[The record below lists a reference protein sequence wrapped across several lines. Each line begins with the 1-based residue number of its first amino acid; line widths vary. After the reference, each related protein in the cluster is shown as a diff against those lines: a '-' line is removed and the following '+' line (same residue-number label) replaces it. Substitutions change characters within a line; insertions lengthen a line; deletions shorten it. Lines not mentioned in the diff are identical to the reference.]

1 MAERIKTA
9 IIGCGKN
16 ANELHTPI
24 LLKHPEFEVV
34 GTYDIIADRAEKLAK
49 VFYLNGHKR
58 CKAYPSREELLASD
72 VEYCVVLT
80 DSHMHTEVAAA
91 CLRAGKNVL
100 ITKPWAKD
108 SADAAF
114 IIEEAK
120 KAKEKF
126 GVSLMPFL
134 PQNWGTDLDAVRD
147 MVKGGED
154 GPIGKVYEIRRRA
167 GTFGKRYDWQ
177 LYRRFAGGYLNNWGP
192 HLLGQLMAAIDEPIV
207 KVCAEKKQV
216 IMDGDCEDT
225 FIANMKSESGIIL
238 NCEHC
243 IMVDKLPHWIVQG
256 SKGTA
261 FISDGTLDLHRI
273 SYPGPIDPTAYRSKT
288 NDDDTTG
295 PLPGQYNGDRYA
307 IYTHIADVIRHK
319 CDYAVPLTFTRNLTT
334 VCDAIHKS
342 ADSDEIVRID
352 PNEWRRPL

>member
-1 MAERIKTA
+1 MEKKIKAA

-24 LLKHPEFEVV
+24 LLKHPDFEMI
-34 GTYDIIADRAEKLAK
+34 GTYDIVADRAQKLAK
-49 VFYLNGHKR
+49 VFSLNGHTS
-58 CKAYPSREELLASD
+58 CKAYESREALLASD
-72 VEYCVVLT
+72 VEYVAVLT

-100 ITKPWAKD
+100 ITKPWALN
-108 SADAAF
+108 SEDAAF
-114 IIEEAK
+114 IIDEAK

-134 PQNWGTDLDAVRD
+134 PQNWGTDLSTIRD
-147 MVKGGED
+147 LISSGA
-154 GPIGKVYEIRRRA
+154 IGKVYEIRRRA

-177 LYRRFAGGYLNNWGP
+177 LYKKFGGGYLNNWGP
-192 HLLGQLMAAIDEPIV
+192 HLLGQLMAAVDEPIV
-207 KVCAEKKQV
+207 KVCAEKKRV

-225 FIANMKSESGIIL
+225 FIANMKTESGIIL

-256 SKGTA
+256 SEGTI
-261 FISDGTLDLHRI
+261 FITDGTIDVHKI

-288 NDDDTTG
+288 NDDNQTY
-295 PLPGQYNGDRYA
+295 PLAGQYNGDRYA
-307 IYTHIADVIRHK
+307 IYTHMADVIRHK
-319 CDYAVPLTFTRNLTT
+319 CEFAIPLTFTRNLTT
-334 VCDAIHKS
+334 LCDAIHKS
-342 ADSDEIVRID
+342 ADEDDIVRIS
-352 PNEWRRPL
+352 PEQWRKPL

>member
-1 MAERIKTA
+1 MARIKTA

-24 LLKHPEFEVV
+24 LLRHPEFEVV
-34 GTYDIIADRAEKLAK
+34 GTYDIVFDRAEKLAK
-49 VFYLNGHKR
+49 VFYLNGHKN
-58 CKAYPSREELLASD
+58 CKAYNTREELLASD
-72 VEYCVVLT
+72 VEYCLVLT
-80 DSHMHTEVAAA
+80 NSHMHTEVAAA

-108 SADAAF
+108 SKDAAF

-120 KAKEKF
+120 KAKAKF
-126 GVSLMPFL
+126 GVHLMPFL
-134 PQNWGTDLDAVRD
+134 PQNWGTDLAT
-147 MVKGGED
+147 VKEYMRNGE
-154 GPIGKVYEIRRRA
+154 IGEVYEIRRRA
-167 GTFGKRYDWQ
+167 ATFGKRYDWQ
-177 LYRRFAGGYLNNWGP
+177 IWKDQAGGYLNNWGP
-192 HLLGQLMAAIDEPIV
+192 HLLGQLLAAVDEPIV

-225 FIANMKSESGIIL
+225 FIANMKTQSGIIL

-256 SKGTA
+256 SKGTI
-261 FISDGTLDLHRI
+261 FITDGTIDVHKI

-288 NDDDTTG
+288 NDDNTTG
-295 PLPGQYNGDRYA
+295 PLPGAYNGDRSA
-307 IYTHIADVIRHK
+307 IYTHIADVIRGK
-319 CDYAVPLTFTRNLTT
+319 CEYLVPLTFTRNLTT

-342 ADSDEIVRID
+342 ADTDEIVRIS
-352 PNEWRRPL
+352 PEEWNRPL

>member
-1 MAERIKTA
+1 MARIKTA

-24 LLKHPEFEVV
+24 LLRHPEFEVV
-34 GTYDIIADRAEKLAK
+34 GTYDIVFDRAQKLQK
-49 VFYLNGHKR
+49 VFYLNGHTN
-58 CKAYPSREELLASD
+58 CKAYTSREELLATD
-72 VEYCVVLT
+72 VEYVVVLT
-80 DSHMHTEVAAA
+80 DSHKHTEVAAA

-100 ITKPWAKD
+100 ITKPWALN
-108 SADAAF
+108 SEDAAF
-114 IIEEAK
+114 IIDEAK

-126 GVSLMPFL
+126 GVNLMPFL
-134 PQNWGTDLDAVRD
+134 PQNWGSDLSTIKEIIAS
-147 MVKGGED
+147 GE
-154 GPIGKVYEIRRRA
+154 IGDVYEIRRRA

-177 LYRRFAGGYLNNWGP
+177 LYREFGGGYLNNWGP

-207 KVCAEKKQV
+207 KVCAEKKRV

-256 SKGTA
+256 SKGTI
-261 FISDGTLDLHRI
+261 FITDGTIDVHKI

-288 NDDDTTG
+288 ADDNQTY
-295 PLPGQYNGDRYA
+295 PLPGQYNGDRFA
-307 IYTHIADVIRHK
+307 IYTHIADVIRGK
-319 CDYAVPLTFTRNLTT
+319 CEYAVPLTFTRNLTT

-342 ADSDEIVRID
+342 ADTDEIVRIS
-352 PNEWRRPL
+352 PEEWRKPL

>member
-1 MAERIKTA
+1 MERIKTA

-49 VFYLNGHKR
+49 VFYLNGHKK

-147 MVKGGED
+147 MVKGGR
-154 GPIGKVYEIRRRA
+154 GR
-167 GTFGKRYDWQ
+167 T
-177 LYRRFAGGYLNNWGP
+177 YR
-192 HLLGQLMAAIDEPIV
+192 
-207 KVCAEKKQV
+207 
-216 IMDGDCEDT
+216 
-225 FIANMKSESGIIL
+225 
-238 NCEHC
+238 
-243 IMVDKLPHWIVQG
+243 
-256 SKGTA
+256 KG
-261 FISDGTLDLHRI
+261 L
-273 SYPGPIDPTAYRSKT
+273 
-288 NDDDTTG
+288 
-295 PLPGQYNGDRYA
+295 
-307 IYTHIADVIRHK
+307 
-319 CDYAVPLTFTRNLTT
+319 
-334 VCDAIHKS
+334 
-342 ADSDEIVRID
+342 
-352 PNEWRRPL
+352 